1 MYPFDHTFNNLEC
14 GHTCRLFSL
23 SQSRMESISL
33 TFGEYIHVVSLC
45 WHLFG
50 TFILHSSGEWIS
62 GAVCMYI
69 VNYLLTNYGQTSD
82 KAKEVHLYVYT
93 CVSVVI
99 QLANYTCMC
108 VLCVSF
114 NHLAVFPVFGNGVM
128 LVLYILFSLVNPRR
142 ACAARVTV
150 LGLCVCLFVCLS
162 VCLLPRF
169 LPPRA
174 TNRPKSDTNGFSA
187 TLA

>member
-1 MYPFDHTFNNLEC
+1 MRVRIP
-14 GHTCRLFSL
+14 S
-23 SQSRMESISL
+23 M
-33 TFGEYIHVVSLC
+33 YIHAC
-45 WHLFG
+45 
-50 TFILHSSGEWIS
+50 
-62 GAVCMYI
+62 
-69 VNYLLTNYGQTSD
+69 LLLSNWPIIHVQ
-82 KAKEVHLYVYT
+82 
-93 CVSVVI
+93 
-99 QLANYTCMC
+99 CMC

-150 LGLCVCLFVCLS
+150 LGLCVCLSVYLS